1 METTSEALAAF
12 DLLEAFHE
20 ARWGRRGAFAN
31 PGFRPFLEELIAC
44 GLPMGP
50 SSFHGRWRGTR
61 RSGLCTI
68 SCMTAAFLTT
78 KAAFPY
84 ERGRLKPGLISHL
97 IEDNI
102 VRGERGY
109 DFRQARTKGRCGFA

>member
-31 PGFRPFLEELIAC
+31 PGFRPFLEELIAR
-44 GLPMGP
+44 GVPMGAVLI
-50 SSFHGRWRGTR
+50 SRTLAGHQ
-61 RSGLCTI
+61 TI
-68 SCMTAAFLTT
+68 GVLYNSCMTAAFLTT
-78 KAAFPY
+78 KTAFPY